1 MRRVLTITI
10 LILISFLL
18 QTVIFPY
25 DNLFGSSP
33 DFLLMLTMSF
43 GIMRGRREGLLV
55 GFFGGLL
62 IDIFYNS
69 YLGPF
74 AMLYMVIGYVNGF
87 FHKDYTM
94 EDILLPVVISFV
106 DSLIFHFIVFFVTY
120 LMRNRIEFGFYFVH
134 IIMPQA
140 IWTTVATAVLYR
152 IVLSINRRLKKKA
165 KKVKS

>member
-1 MRRVLTITI
+1 
-10 LILISFLL
+10 
-18 QTVIFPY
+18 
-25 DNLFGSSP
+25 
-33 DFLLMLTMSF
+33 
-43 GIMRGRREGLLV
+43 
-55 GFFGGLL
+55 
-62 IDIFYNS
+62 
-69 YLGPF
+69 
-74 AMLYMVIGYVNGF
+74 
-87 FHKDYTM
+87 M